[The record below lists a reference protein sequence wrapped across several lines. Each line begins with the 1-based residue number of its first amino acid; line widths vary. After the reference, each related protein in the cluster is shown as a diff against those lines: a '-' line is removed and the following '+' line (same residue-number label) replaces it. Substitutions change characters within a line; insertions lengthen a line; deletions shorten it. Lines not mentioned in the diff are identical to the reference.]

1 VTSSISAVKTRF
13 RKSESANQP
22 GRWIKTLEGYRA
34 FHPSPLPPQI
44 TWTEPLAIALANA
57 STLVGKLA
65 GEGKRLPNPHVLIRP
80 FVRREAVFSSRIE
93 GTRSTL
99 GELLAA
105 EAGAA
110 VERSPDD
117 LREVGNYVVA
127 LEYGIERLKTLP
139 LSLRLVRELHE
150 KLMTGVRGQHATP
163 GEFRRTQNW
172 IGCPGDTLA
181 QAAYVPPPPDT
192 LGEHLSAWE
201 KFLHDRMLPPLVHA
215 ALAHYQFEAIHP
227 FLDGNG
233 RVGRLLITLELCER
247 NVLPAP
253 LLYLSAFF
261 EATRADYYGG
271 LRGISEGGDWVGWL
285 QYFLNGIARQAEDA
299 LSRSER
305 MNALL
310 TRWRDGLAGDAG
322 AKVAFQIV
330 EILAANPFITPRNF
344 EQRLGVAFNT
354 VMRAIGQ
361 LEKRGIVKE
370 ISGARRDRVYCAQA
384 LLDILE
390 EPAQLQPTGQF

>member
-1 VTSSISAVKTRF
+1 VR
-13 RKSESANQP
+13 
-22 GRWIKTLEGYRA
+22 TLEGYQA
-34 FHPSPLPPQI
+34 FHPNPLPPPI
-44 TWTEPLAIALANA
+44 KWTRNLAVALANA

-65 GEGKRLPNPHVLIRP
+65 GEGRRLPNPHVLIRP

-93 GTRSTL
+93 GTQSTL

-105 EAGAA
+105 EAGAVVA
-110 VERSPDD
+110 RSPED

-172 IGCPGDTLA
+172 IGRPGATLA
-181 QAAYVPPPPDT
+181 QATYVPPPPDS

-201 KFLHDRMLPPLVHA
+201 RFLHDQMLPPLVHA

-233 RVGRLLITLELCER
+233 RVGRLLITVELCER

-253 LLYLSAFF
+253 FLYLSAFF
-261 EATRADYYGG
+261 DATRADYYGG
-271 LRGISEGGDWVGWL
+271 LRAISQGGDWGGWL
-285 QYFLNGIARQAEDA
+285 QYFLNGVARQAEDA
-299 LSRSER
+299 LSRAER
-305 MNALL
+305 TNTLL
-310 TRWRDGLAGDAG
+310 ERWRHRLAGDAHS
-322 AKVAFQIV
+322 KVAFRMV
-330 EILAANPFITPRNF
+330 DLLGANPFLTPRGAQ
-344 EQRLGVAFNT
+344 QRLDLAYNT

-361 LEKRGIVKE
+361 LEKQGILKE
-370 ISGARRDRVYCAQA
+370 VSGGKRDRVYCAKK
-384 LLDILE
+384 LLQIFE
-390 EPAQLQPTGQF
+390 EPPQLKPKKKF

>member
-1 VTSSISAVKTRF
+1 MSAKPQSPKIAT
-13 RKSESANQP
+13 QP
-22 GRWIKTLEGYRA
+22 GQWIKTLEGYRA
-34 FHPSPLPPQI
+34 FHPNPLPPTI
-44 TWTEPLAIALANA
+44 EWTQSLAVALANA
-57 STLVGKLA
+57 STLIGKLA
-65 GEGKRLPNPHVLIRP
+65 GEGRRLPNPHVLIRP

-163 GEFRRTQNW
+163 GEFRRSQNW
-172 IGCPGDTLA
+172 IGRPGDTLA
-181 QAAYVPPPPDT
+181 QATYVPPPPDS
-192 LGEHLSAWE
+192 LGDSLSAWE

-247 NVLPAP
+247 DVLPAP

-261 EATRADYYGG
+261 EATRSDYYGG
-271 LRGISEGGDWVGWL
+271 LRGVSERGDWLGWL
-285 QYFLNGIARQAEDA
+285 QYFLNGVARQAEDA
-299 LSRSER
+299 LSRAER
-305 MNALL
+305 INALL
-310 TRWRDGLAGDAG
+310 TSWREKLAGDPG
-322 AKVAFQIV
+322 AKVAFKMV
-330 EILAANPFITPRNF
+330 EMIGSNPFVTPRGA
-344 EQRLGVAFNT
+344 EQGLGLAYNT

-361 LEKRGIVKE
+361 LEKLGIVKE
-370 ISGARRDRVYCAQA
+370 VSGAKRDRAYCAQK

-390 EPAQLQPTGQF
+390 EPAQLRPAGKF

>member
-1 VTSSISAVKTRF
+1 MLTRLAS
-13 RKSESANQP
+13 RKARNPP
-22 GRWIKTLEGYRA
+22 GRWVKTLEGYRA
-34 FHPSPLPPQI
+34 YHPNPLPPVI
-44 TWTEPLAIALANA
+44 EWTQSLAVALANA
-57 STLVGKLA
+57 SNLVGKLA
-65 GEGKRLPNPHVLIRP
+65 GEGRRLPNPHVLIRP

-93 GTRSTL
+93 GTQSTL

-110 VERSPDD
+110 VARSPDD
-117 LREVGNYVVA
+117 LWEVGNYVVA

-139 LSLRLVRELHE
+139 LSLRLVREVHE

-172 IGCPGDTLA
+172 IGRPGDTLA
-181 QAAYVPPPPDT
+181 QAAYVPPPPDS
-192 LGEHLSAWE
+192 LLEHLSAWE
-201 KFLHDRMLPPLVHA
+201 RFLHDRMLPPLVHA

-247 NVLPAP
+247 EVLPAP

-261 EATRADYYGG
+261 EATRADYYDG
-271 LRGISEGGDWVGWL
+271 LRGVSENGDWPAWL
-285 QYFLNGIARQAEDA
+285 QYFLNGVARQAEDA
-299 LSRSER
+299 VSCAER
-305 MNALL
+305 INALL
-310 TRWRDGLAGDAG
+310 ERWRKKLSRDAGVKNALRMVEMLGGNPFVTPRGAEKHLGLAY
-322 AKVAFQIV
+322 
-330 EILAANPFITPRNF
+330 
-344 EQRLGVAFNT
+344 NT

-361 LEKRGIVKE
+361 LEKYGIVKE
-370 ISGARRDRVYCAQA
+370 VSGARRDRAYCAQK

-390 EPAQLQPTGQF
+390 EPARLSPLDSV